1 MAEQS
6 HGVGFGELH
15 PQSTDP
21 RTRWGLSRNLFRHL
35 RCGHNNVV
43 TQIRTA
49 DAILTSCAAKAR
61 IVEADEREA
70 GQRALLNLGHTF
82 GHAFEA
88 VAGYDGSLLHG
99 EAIAAGMGLAF
110 DLATYMDLCSGQDSA
125 RAKAHLEASGLASGL
140 AGIPVGNASTQTLI
154 GLMGRDKK
162 ARNGTMHFVLP
173 RRIGDSFVCDS
184 VTVEALQHVLEAGE

>member
-1 MAEQS
+1 M
-6 HGVGFGELH
+6 
-15 PQSTDP
+15 
-21 RTRWGLSRNLFRHL
+21 
-35 RCGHNNVV
+35 
-43 TQIRTA
+43 
-49 DAILTSCAAKAR
+49 
-61 IVEADEREA
+61 
-70 GQRALLNLGHTF
+70 LNLGHTF

-140 AGIPVGNASTQTLI
+140 AGITVGNASTQTLI

-162 ARNGTMHFVLP
+162 VRNGTMHFVLP